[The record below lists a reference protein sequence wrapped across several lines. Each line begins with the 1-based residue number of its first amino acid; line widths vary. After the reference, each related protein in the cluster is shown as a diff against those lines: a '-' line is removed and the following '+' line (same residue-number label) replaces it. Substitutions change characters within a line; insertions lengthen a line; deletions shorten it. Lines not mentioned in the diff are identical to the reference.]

1 MRAVSVRFTV
11 LIFKISVLLQLL
23 YCLGCL
29 IVVICM
35 PLYTAFYP
43 TAFGDICFKIGAV
56 FTAISTFNPLG
67 IAGTV
72 CAYIVFFMTDM
83 KKSNKA
89 LVWIIVSPLLI
100 ALCWYLSITFFV
112 KHSGGV

>member
-1 MRAVSVRFTV
+1 MKV
-11 LIFKISVLLQLL
+11 FKISVLVQLL

-56 FTAISTFNPLG
+56 FNAISMANPLG
-67 IAGTV
+67 FVGNV
-72 CAYIVFFMTDM
+72 CAYIVFFTTDM

-89 LVWIIVSPLLI
+89 LAWIIVSPFLMV
-100 ALCWYLSITFFV
+100 LCWYLSITFFV